1 MSTKLTKVLSLL
13 LAVLTLMCIVSTN
26 NTAYAATTD
35 MNYSDT
41 SLAAMRKRA
50 DAIVNYKWT
59 PIKNINTWNGNTY
72 NGKTYF
78 PANVVVTGVPYT
90 LFAYEATSHQV
101 ALGEFDH
108 LVNSNKTYTAYCT
121 SVGANRT
128 GPYYGSCCAS
138 FVSEVFGGS
147 YVRTKSNGYVE
158 AKHLNTRSVRDAAAS
173 TVIYNAKATDIKP
186 GDALISSD
194 YAHIIWV
201 YDKTST
207 QINIYEQTPP
217 VAIKSGMVSLTNH
230 TTSNGVFKWGSKEY
244 TIIVRSSEL
253 STSVDYVPGFYTTKN
268 VNENSYLSLRK
279 GPSTSYTMILK
290 IPAKA
295 IFEVIATCGNGW
307 VQVNYKTKTGT
318 TANGYVSSEY
328 IKVVENPFT
337 DIYSSKYYFNA
348 VLWAKENGI
357 TSGTSATTFSPSS
370 DLSRAQFVTLLWRAN
385 GAPNPKTTNN
395 PFTDVKKSDYYY
407 KAVLWAVENGITAGT
422 SSTTFSPNSNV
433 TRSQLVTFMYRAA
446 GANYTPG
453 STVQSRY
460 TDISTTSYYY
470 IPLLWMEKNGYLNN
484 ITGETGLT
492 STKFGP
498 NTSSS
503 RALAI
508 TLMYRIL
515 CQSKY

>member
-26 NTAYAATTD
+26 DTAYAATTD

-59 PIKNINTWNGNTY
+59 PTKNINTWNGKKY

-78 PANVVVTGVPYT
+78 PANVVVTGMPYT

-108 LVNSNKTYTAYCT
+108 LVNSNKTYTAYCK
-121 SVGANRT
+121 SVKDYRT

-147 YVRTKSNGYVE
+147 YVNERNGYVA
-158 AKHLNTRSVRDAAAS
+158 AKHISTGSIRDAAAS

-186 GDALISSD
+186 GDALISSSGW
-194 YAHIIWV
+194 HIIWV

-217 VAIKSGMVSLTNH
+217 VAKKSGMVSLTSY
-230 TTSNGVFKWGSKEY
+230 TTSNGVFKWGDDEEEY
-244 TIIVRSSEL
+244 PTIVRSSEL
-253 STSVDYVPGFYTTKN
+253 SVVKPGFYTTKN
-268 VNENSYLSLRK
+268 VNSYLALRK
-279 GPSTSYTMILK
+279 GPSTSNTMVLK

-295 IFEVIATCGNGW
+295 VFEVIATCGNDW

-318 TANGYVSSEY
+318 TASGYVSSQY
-328 IKVVENPFT
+328 IKAVANSFT
-337 DIYSSKYYFNA
+337 DIYSNSYYFNA

-370 DLSRAQFVTLLWRAN
+370 NLTRAQFVTLLWRAN
-385 GAPNPKTTNN
+385 GAPNPKTISN
-395 PFTDVKKSDYYY
+395 PFTDVKKSDYFYN
-407 KAVLWAVENGITAGT
+407 AVLWAVENGITVGT
-422 SSTTFSPNSNV
+422 SSTTFSPNTNV

-446 GANYTPG
+446 KAFYIPDP
-453 STVQSRY
+453 TVKSRY

-470 IPLLWMEKNGYLNN
+470 YPLLWMEKNGYLNN

-492 STKFGP
+492 NTKFGP